1 MEIEL
6 SKVKEIIRMRCV
18 ETKFLELFSAGLMN
32 GTVHTCIGQELSA
45 MAFAGQLNQEDFV
58 FSNHR
63 CHGHYLAYTKD
74 WRGLILELMG
84 KKEGVCGGVGSS
96 QHLQKNNFFSN
107 GIQGGIVPLAAGFAF
122 GNKKLGN
129 DQIGVVY
136 IGDGTLGEGAVYES
150 LNFIS
155 KHQIPIIVVCENN
168 QYAQSTSSSETLAGS
183 IEGRAK
189 AFGLEFRK
197 SNTFDGNTDILEEAQ
212 KSIEYVRNTGTPIF
226 HQVDT
231 YRLKAHSKGDDDR
244 DQSEIKDYEA
254 RDFLL
259 FYQKQNPGQFDKIYS
274 QIQAE
279 INIFVD
285 EVTDN
290 DEQSIGDYLLPVTK
304 EVTLRKKE
312 SFEDFSKQRL
322 VTRINEALKT
332 QLADNRT
339 LLIGEDILDPY
350 GGAFKITKGL
360 SNQFPDQVVGTP
372 ISEALIAGLSNGL
385 ALRGFNPIAEF
396 MFGDFMTL
404 GFDQMLNH
412 AAKFHNMYNK
422 KLNCGVIFRTP
433 MGGGRGYGP
442 THSQSIEKHFIGME
456 TFTILAINKLL
467 SPDVIYS
474 YASSR
479 KDPTIVIEN
488 KVEYG
493 KTGKLKLPRDYECNL
508 LKTDTVPILLVEPEE
523 AVDTAIICY
532 GGYIDEAVESLEQL
546 IIEGDLIPK
555 IIIVSQIDPFQEE
568 IKILTETCDTII
580 FIEEGIDGGTVG
592 DYFISKISQEKSN
605 INFKNLSSKRIA
617 IPSARSLEKK
627 MMAKMELSKIIKH

>member
-1 MEIEL
+1 MDLERIG
-6 SKVKEIIRMRCV
+6 EIIRIRCV
-18 ETKFLELFSAGLMN
+18 EMKFLELFSAGLMN

-74 WRGLILELMG
+74 WKGLMLELMG
-84 KKEGVCGGVGSS
+84 KKEGVCGGIGSS

-122 GNKKLGN
+122 GNKKIGN

-136 IGDGTLGEGAVYES
+136 IGDGTLGEGVVYES

-168 QYAQSTSSSETLAGS
+168 QYAQSTPSSETLAGS

-197 SNTFDGNTDILEEAQ
+197 SNTFDGNTDIFEEAQ
-212 KSIEYVRNTGTPIF
+212 ESLDYVRNTGNPLF
-226 HQVDT
+226 HQIDT

-259 FYQKQNPGQFDKIYS
+259 FFQKQNPEQFAKLYS
-274 QIQAE
+274 QIQSE

-290 DEQSIGDYLLPVTK
+290 KEQSIGDYLLPPSK

-332 QLADNRT
+332 QLADNKT

-360 SNQFPDQVVGTP
+360 SDQFPDQVVGTP

-474 YASSR
+474 YARSR

-493 KTGKLKLPRDYECNL
+493 KTGKLKLPRDYKCNL

-532 GGYIDEAVESLEQL
+532 GGYIDEAVEAVEQL